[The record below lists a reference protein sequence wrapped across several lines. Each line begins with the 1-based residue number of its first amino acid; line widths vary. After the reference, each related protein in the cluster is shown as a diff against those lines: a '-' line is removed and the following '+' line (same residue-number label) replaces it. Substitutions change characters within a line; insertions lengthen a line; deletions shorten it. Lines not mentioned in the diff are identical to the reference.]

1 MTTGNTSLLGL
12 ALPVSGE
19 LSGTWGDT
27 VNDSITTLL
36 DAAVAGTTTLS
47 TDADVTLTS
56 APLVANQ
63 SRAAILLWTAT
74 GTATRTITA
83 PAQSKVYGVINATG
97 GSQSIKLVGAGPTT
111 GITIVAGERCVA
123 AWNGSDFVKL
133 GTSAPD
139 VSSVTGTLAVA
150 NGGTG
155 QTSYTNGQ
163 LLIGNTS
170 GNTLAKGTLTA
181 GTGITVT
188 NGAGS
193 ITLANSLPMTYP
205 GAGVAVSTGS
215 AWTTSLTAA
224 SANTASALVR
234 RDASGN
240 FSAGTITATL
250 SGNADTVTNGVYTN
264 GSYSDPSWITTLAG
278 SKITGNIS
286 GNAANVTS
294 TVAILNGGTG
304 QTTKAASFNAL
315 SPITTAGD
323 LILGDGS
330 NSATR
335 LAIGTNGQVLTS
347 NGTTATWAAL
357 PAFSYPGAGITVST
371 GSGWGTSLTAPSGAI
386 VGTSDSQTL
395 TNKTLTSPTI
405 TGATFNDGYTE
416 ETVTANTGTTYTI
429 DLANGTL
436 QILTMTG
443 NCTFT
448 FPTAVAGKSFL
459 LLLKQDGTGSRLATW
474 PAAVK
479 WPSGS
484 APTLTTTA
492 NRLDRLSF
500 VSDGTN
506 WYGISAGLNYTV

>member
-1 MTTGNTSLLGL
+1 
-12 ALPVSGE
+12 
-19 LSGTWGDT
+19 
-27 VNDSITTLL
+27 
-36 DAAVAGTTTLS
+36 
-47 TDADVTLTS
+47 
-56 APLVANQ
+56 
-63 SRAAILLWTAT
+63 
-74 GTATRTITA
+74 
-83 PAQSKVYGVINATG
+83 
-97 GSQSIKLVGAGPTT
+97 
-111 GITIVAGERCVA
+111 
-123 AWNGSDFVKL
+123 
-133 GTSAPD
+133 

-224 SANTASALVR
+224 SANTASALVQ
-234 RDASGN
+234 RDGSGN

-264 GSYSDPSWITTLAG
+264 GSYSDPSWITALAG

-416 ETVTANTGTTYTI
+416 EVYAVSGTTPALSPTNGTIQTWTLSGNSTPTAGTWAAGQSMTLMIDDGTAYTVTWTSVSVTWKTDGGT
-429 DLANGTL
+429 
-436 QILTMTG
+436 
-443 NCTFT
+443 
-448 FPTAVAGKSFL
+448 
-459 LLLKQDGTGSRLATW
+459 
-474 PAAVK
+474 
-479 WPSGS
+479 
-484 APTLTTTA
+484 APTLNTSGYTA
-492 NRLDRLSF
+492 IALWKVGS
-500 VSDGTN
+500 TI
-506 WYGISAGLNYTV
+506 YGARIGDA